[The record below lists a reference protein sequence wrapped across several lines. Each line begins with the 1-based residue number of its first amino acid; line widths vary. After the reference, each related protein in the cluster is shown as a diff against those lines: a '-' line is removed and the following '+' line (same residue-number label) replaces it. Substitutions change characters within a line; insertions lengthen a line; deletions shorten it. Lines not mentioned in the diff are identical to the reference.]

1 MMLAHMKTLMVSE
14 LMARVLFLSSMPFFA
29 ST

>member
-1 MMLAHMKTLMVSE
+1 MIVAHMKTLIVSE

-29 ST
+29 RA